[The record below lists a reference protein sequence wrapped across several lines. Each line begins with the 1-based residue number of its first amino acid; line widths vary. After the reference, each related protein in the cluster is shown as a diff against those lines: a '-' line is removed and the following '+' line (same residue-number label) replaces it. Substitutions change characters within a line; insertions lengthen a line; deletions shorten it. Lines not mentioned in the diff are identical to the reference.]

1 MSRYSVNNFTD
12 INGKELPKIDYTAP
26 VEKTRSSSKTLV
38 KEITSNVM

>member
-12 INGKELPKIDYTAP
+12 INGKLPKIDYTAP
-26 VEKTRSSSKTLV
+26 VEKNRSSSKTLV